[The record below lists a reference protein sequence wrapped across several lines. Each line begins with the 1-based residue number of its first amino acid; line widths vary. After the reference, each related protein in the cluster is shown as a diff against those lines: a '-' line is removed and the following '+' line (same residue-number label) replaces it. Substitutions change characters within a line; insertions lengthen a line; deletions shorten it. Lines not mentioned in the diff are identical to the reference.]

1 MPPRGA
7 SRSLWC
13 QEVSLAPSLPQG
25 WSEHGRARLGSTE
38 AHRVP
43 VPIPGTGIARKPPGC
58 PTRFPAR
65 DFPLGFTC
73 SWLWAP
79 GWESGRP
86 AGTGDDYSHFPA
98 LLTPRSRFR
107 FLNPHPS
114 IFFVVFF
121 GGEGSLAKG
130 WCLLQGPLSC
140 SGRPTWVP
148 AACPMCGAALC
159 FWVPPV
165 PLTRGPYLGGARDHR
180 GADQGTRGVPCTARR
195 GPCLHALAKFANSA
209 LVLQIAFSSCIPYG
223 TSVPGL
229 GQLWGEV
236 FLPQPTPW
244 AELYPVRCRIL
255 RLRMPR
261 RGPAVPAPS
270 PHRWPCVLSW
280 AGRWACP

>member
-1 MPPRGA
+1 MGMAPLCYPCPTGTSFTPGLPLWLPLLSLRGHPSQQGPIRTRSSGQAAGVQGEGKAPEMPPRGA

-13 QEVSLAPSLPQG
+13 QEVALAPSLLQG

-121 GGEGSLAKG
+121 GGEGSLAEG
-130 WCLLQGPLSC
+130 WCLLQGPLSR
-140 SGRPTWVP
+140 SGRPT
-148 AACPMCGAALC
+148 
-159 FWVPPV
+159 
-165 PLTRGPYLGGARDHR
+165 
-180 GADQGTRGVPCTARR
+180 
-195 GPCLHALAKFANSA
+195 
-209 LVLQIAFSSCIPYG
+209 
-223 TSVPGL
+223 
-229 GQLWGEV
+229 
-236 FLPQPTPW
+236 
-244 AELYPVRCRIL
+244 
-255 RLRMPR
+255 
-261 RGPAVPAPS
+261 
-270 PHRWPCVLSW
+270 
-280 AGRWACP
+280 